1 MYALELSIDTHRWTI
16 FNRRKT
22 DSAFEPIQQ
31 KVFRR
36 DHYTCQFCSFQAH
49 EHQEVVNLD
58 GNYRNNKIS
67 NLVTA
72 CIFCAQCHML
82 EVVGMSI
89 GGGKLIYLPELA
101 QNELNSL
108 CHVLFCAMTN
118 KTSYF
123 DTAQAIFR
131 NLRFRSKLIEEKYG
145 EGKSDPHA
153 FSELILNSDM
163 IKYQYQLL
171 DGVRLLPSYAR
182 FKEQLEDWAQAA
194 MQELAQE

>member
-1 MYALELSIDTHRWTI
+1 MYALELSIDTHRWPV
-16 FNRRKT
+16 FNGRKS
-22 DSAFEPIQQ
+22 DSNFKAVQQ
-31 KVFRR
+31 KIFRR
-36 DHYTCQFCSFQAH
+36 DNYTCQFCSFQAH

-72 CIFCAQCHML
+72 CLFCTQCHML
-82 EVVGMSI
+82 DVVGMSL

-123 DTAQAIFR
+123 DTAQAMFR
-131 NLRFRSKLIEEKYG
+131 NLRFRSQLVEEKYG
-145 EGKSDPHA
+145 KGTSDPNN
-153 FSELILNSDM
+153 FSQLILNSGM
-163 IKYQYQLL
+163 TQYQYQLL
-171 DGVRLLPSYAR
+171 EGLRLLPSYAR
-182 FKEQLEDWAQAA
+182 FKDQLEDWAQAA
-194 MQELAQE
+194 MEELAQE